1 MMEDKFRQ
9 EAINRLFMEAMWY
22 WYVGHDNHAQYIM
35 KVADLITSC
44 KSTEIF
50 RIHREM
56 KALSRFHD
64 EYNLVNGIKTQQELR
79 RENAKF
85 SFPKAV
91 IDWSSAKRLW

>member
-22 WYVGHDNHAQYIM
+22 WYAGHDNHAQHIM

-64 EYNLVNGIKTQQELR
+64 EFNLKNGIKTAQQLWK
-79 RENAKF
+79 ENAKF
-85 SFPKAV
+85 AFPN
-91 IDWSSAKRLW
+91 AKIIWESQKRRW

>member
-22 WYVGHDNHAQYIM
+22 WYAGHDNHAQHIM

-44 KSTEIF
+44 KPTEIF

-56 KALSRFHD
+56 KALSRLHD
-64 EYNLVNGIKTQQELR
+64 EYNLMNGIKTPIELT

-85 SFPKAV
+85 SFP
-91 IDWSSAKRLW
+91 DAKIVWQPIARGW